1 MHSTLDFQYMV
12 EKERSRL
19 ESDPTIS
26 RRAIHERELSL
37 AAALPDHR
45 GPSLWQR
52 VGAAFAHAFDGVR
65 PTGMKAGA
73 PQG

>member
-12 EKERSRL
+12 GKERSRI
-19 ESDPTIS
+19 ESDPTIA

-37 AAALPDHR
+37 AAALADHR

-52 VGAAFAHAFDGVR
+52 AGTALGRALDGVR
-65 PTGMKAGA
+65 PAGKTVGA